1 MPHPRLHGTPEAENP
16 TALVPRDGSQP
27 DSGDPPG
34 RIATVLGIPTVRVC
48 ILLQALTYIA
58 VTPTI
63 TFLPIYLRSRHGPFH
78 LSAPEADLLAGAL
91 IVVGGLAG
99 VLLGGYL
106 ADWLSARTRGGRLL
120 AVGVGYAC
128 GLPCY
133 IVMLLAHSVPVFA
146 IVGLLAVLMLNIQ
159 VGPLGAA
166 VQDATPPGLRATSVA
181 VVLLLAHCLGDVWAP
196 TAIGLLSTHL
206 GERPALAL
214 LTIGAPALLL
224 AIVASAWGTSVYA
237 HDVARRAHEAASA

>member
-1 MPHPRLHGTPEAENP
+1 MLAPHDERRPE
-16 TALVPRDGSQP
+16 D
-27 DSGDPPG
+27 GDPPG
-34 RIATVLGIPTVRVC
+34 RIITVLGIPTVRLC
-48 ILLQALTYIA
+48 ILLQALTYVA

-78 LSAPEADLLAGAL
+78 LSAPAADLLAGLL
-91 IVVGGLAG
+91 IVVGGLSG

-120 AVGVGYAC
+120 AVGVGYAF

-133 IVMLLAHSVPVFA
+133 MVMLLAHSLLVFA
-146 IVGLLAVLMLNIQ
+146 IVGLLAVFMLNIQ

-181 VVLLLAHCLGDVWAP
+181 VVLLLAHCLGDIWSP
-196 TAIGLLSTHL
+196 TATGMLSTHM

-224 AIVASAWGTSVYA
+224 AIVASAWGAGVYA
-237 HDVARRAHEAASA
+237 RDVARRAHEAASV